1 MEVRKL
7 NSPQLGKVIYVQVP
21 IVNPHQSDEERA
33 AAEFCEDLKNLSEV
47 SEVRG
52 CSHRRMGQAMIG
64 CGLQSLQ
71 EGCDDP
77 HKALNLARAM
87 VDAWEDYVISDEEE
101 EQ

>member
-1 MEVRKL
+1 MEGRKL
-7 NSPQLGKVIYVQVP
+7 NSQPQGKVIFVSALIGNQ
-21 IVNPHQSDEERA
+21 HQSDEERA

-52 CSHRRMGQAMIG
+52 CSQRRMGQAMIG
-64 CGLQSLQ
+64 CGLQSLR

-77 HKALNLARAM
+77 HKALSLARAM
-87 VDAWEDYVISDEEE
+87 MEAWEDYVMPEE